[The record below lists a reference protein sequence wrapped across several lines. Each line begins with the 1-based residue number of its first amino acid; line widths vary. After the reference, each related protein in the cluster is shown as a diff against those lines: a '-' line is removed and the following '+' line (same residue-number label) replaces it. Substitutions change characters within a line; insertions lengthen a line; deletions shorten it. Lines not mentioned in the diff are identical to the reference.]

1 MDLVFV
7 HISILILIALIHVGS
22 AVCPL
27 MNTQGLNK
35 EIANVALIAHLSG
48 AITGND
54 VDNFY
59 FNINE
64 LSINCLFYL

>member
-27 MNTQGLNK
+27 MNTQGLSK

-48 AITGND
+48 AITGNHIHE
-54 VDNFY
+54 FY
-59 FNINE
+59 YIINE
-64 LSINCLFYL
+64 